1 MANTKLADVIVPE
14 VYGPYVLQKSVELC
28 NFIKSGIATGDGER
42 IAQRLA
48 AGGQTVNLPMWVN
61 NRTPDEVPVEDTDA
75 TINKITADKD
85 IAVRHIRNISYG
97 SNDYARLLSGDDP
110 MKAIGDKNALDWAF
124 ALQNVAI
131 NSLKGLFTASTG
143 ALKDSVLD
151 ISGGTGSAAVIS
163 YDSLVDALYL
173 LGDHAENVSA
183 MAMHSAVFAKLTKL
197 KLLDNPTP
205 IEQAYPFRT
214 FLGRSIIVDDALEP
228 DANDNYPI
236 YLFGKGAFAF
246 NELPGLAEVEID
258 RNKKSGND
266 YLITRRTF
274 TMHPRGVKWVGT
286 AAGLAPTNAE
296 LATAANWSLVDNRKN
311 VAIAELIAKV

>member
-1 MANTKLADVIVPE
+1 MANTKLEDVIVPE
-14 VYGPYVLQKSVELC
+14 VYAPYVLQKSVELC
-28 NFIKSGIATGDGER
+28 NFIKSGIATSDGER

-48 AGGQTVNLPMWVN
+48 AGGQTVSLPMWVN
-61 NRTPDEVPVEDTDA
+61 ERTPDEVPVEDTDA

-85 IAVRHIRNISYG
+85 VAVRHIRNISYG

-124 ALQNVAI
+124 ALQKIAI
-131 NSLKGLFTASTG
+131 NSLKGLFTPSTG

-151 ISGGTGSAAVIS
+151 ISGGTGAAAVIS
-163 YDSLVDALYL
+163 YEALVDALYL
-173 LGDHAENVSA
+173 LGDHAENVTA
-183 MAMHSAVFAKLTKL
+183 IAMHSAVFAKLTKL

-205 IEQAYPFRT
+205 IDQTYPFRT
-214 FLGRSIIVDDALEP
+214 FLGRSIIVDDNLEP
-228 DANDNYPI
+228 TDGAYPI
-236 YLFGKGAFAF
+236 YLFGTGAFAF

-274 TMHPRGVKWVGT
+274 TMHPRGVKWVGPIT
-286 AAGLAPTNAE
+286 GLAPSNAE
-296 LATAANWSLVDNRKN
+296 LATAAKWQLVDNRKN

>member
-1 MANTKLADVIVPE
+1 MAITKISDVVVPE
-14 VYGPYVLQKSVELC
+14 IYGPYVLQRSVELC
-28 NFIKSGIATGDGER
+28 NFIASGIATGDGER

-48 AGGQTVNLPMWVN
+48 AGGSTINLPMWVN
-61 NRTPDEVPVEDTDA
+61 ARTADEVPTEDVDA
-75 TINKITADKD
+75 TINKIQADKD

-97 SNDYARLLSGDDP
+97 ASDYSRLLSGDDP
-110 MKAIGDKNALDWAF
+110 MKAIAEKNAKDWAY

-131 NSLKGLFTASTG
+131 NTLKGLFTASTG

-151 ISGGTGSAAVIS
+151 ISGGTGAAAVIS
-163 YDSLVDALYL
+163 YDALVDALYL
-173 LGDHAENVSA
+173 LGDHADNVGA
-183 MAMHSAVFAKLTKL
+183 IAMHSAVFAKLTKL
-197 KLLDNPTP
+197 KLLDNPSP
-205 IEQAYPFRT
+205 VGEAYPFKT
-214 FLGRSIIVDDALEP
+214 FLGRSIIVDDALAP
-228 DANDNYPI
+228 TSDAYPI

-274 TMHPRGVKWVGT
+274 TMHPRGVKWAGT

-296 LATAANWSLVDNRKN
+296 LATAANWALVDDRKN